1 MKRFSFAFL
10 AMLLL
15 FLTPFCQA
23 EESTAITD
31 SLSIVLPR
39 NIISFTAEEAA
50 ANEQL
55 QAVLAVVCI
64 ITGV

>member
-23 EESTAITD
+23 EESTAIT
-31 SLSIVLPR
+31 
-39 NIISFTAEEAA
+39 N
-50 ANEQL
+50 
-55 QAVLAVVCI
+55 
-64 ITGV
+64 